1 MQQKEVYIAIIFI
14 TIIIVIFIV
23 GIVLIIYQYRKKKLL
38 HLSERN
44 LMALH
49 HQKELHEATLQMQ
62 QLTMQDIGREIHD
75 GVGQRLTLASIYSK
89 QLIHKNIPDESKQKM
104 EEVSKLINESL
115 IQLRVLSKELIS
127 EEEHVVA
134 LNDLVLTEVEKIEA
148 LEVCKIKL
156 TLSDEIYFRHNQA
169 MFVIRILQEF
179 IQNSLKYASCTII
192 DICLQKVGNHLV
204 VKIIDN
210 GIGFDT
216 HGNYQGIGLKNMKK
230 RAEMIHADYIFESVI
245 NKGTQLTLKLNIS

>member
-1 MQQKEVYIAIIFI
+1 MQQKEVYIALIFI
-14 TIIIVIFIV
+14 TLIIIIFIV
-23 GIVLIIYQYRKKKLL
+23 GILLIIYQYRKKKLL
-38 HLSERN
+38 HLSERTS
-44 LMALH
+44 MALH
-49 HQKELHEATLQMQ
+49 HQEELHEATLQMQ

-89 QLIHKNIPDESKQKM
+89 QILHKNIADESKQKM
-104 EEVSKLINESL
+104 EEVSNLINESL
-115 IQLRVLSKELIS
+115 IQLRVLSKELIN

-134 LNDLVLTEVEKIEA
+134 LNELLLKEVEKIEA
-148 LEVCKIKL
+148 LDVCKIKL

-192 DICLQKVGNHLV
+192 DIRLQKVGNHLV
-204 VKIIDN
+204 VQIMDN
-210 GIGFDT
+210 GKGFDT
-216 HGNYQGIGLKNMKK
+216 HGKYQGIGLKNMKK
-230 RAEMIHADYIFESVI
+230 RAEMIHAEYIFESAI